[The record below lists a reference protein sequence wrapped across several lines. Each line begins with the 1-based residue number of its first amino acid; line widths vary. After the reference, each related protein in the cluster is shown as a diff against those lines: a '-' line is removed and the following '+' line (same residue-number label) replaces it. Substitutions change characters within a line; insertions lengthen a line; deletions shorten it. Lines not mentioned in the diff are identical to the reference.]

1 MLEFTKIDMTLLGI
15 IIGCFL
21 TFLSQYILS
30 KRQIKV
36 KFIEKIVENKIKA
49 YDELY
54 YLLKILKSID
64 INRIDDSLNQEEALV
79 KYPIVLKDFNTFL
92 VYCNEVTS
100 TYNKYSHLFSIDL
113 IRLFNF
119 LQDYLINL
127 EIIIKKYNPEQI
139 IEIGINIKKDF
150 IDLSSEFDK
159 IMYKFYNND
168 IYNLKINI
176 DINKWHK
183 FKKYETNMKL
193 KKTLLYKYYILNK
206 SL

>member
-1 MLEFTKIDMTLLGI
+1 MLEFTKIDMTLFGI
-15 IIGCFL
+15 ILGCFL

-79 KYPIVLKDFNTFL
+79 RYPIVLKDFNTFL

-168 IYNLKINI
+168 IYKLKINI

-193 KKTLLYKYYILNK
+193 KKTLLYKYYI
-206 SL
+206 

>member
-1 MLEFTKIDMTLLGI
+1 MILFGI

-54 YLLKILKSID
+54 YLLKILKFID
-64 INRIDDSLNQEEALV
+64 INRIDDSLNQKEALV
-79 KYPIVLKDFNTFL
+79 RYPIVLKDFNTFL
-92 VYCNEVTS
+92 VYCNEVIS
-100 TYNKYSHLFSIDL
+100 PYNKYSHLFSIDL

-127 EIIIKKYNPEQI
+127 EIIIKKHNPEQI
-139 IEIGINIKKDF
+139 IEIGFNIKEDF

-168 IYNLKINI
+168 IYKLKINI

-183 FKKYETNMKL
+183 FKKYETNIKL
-193 KKTLLYKYYILNK
+193 QNTSLYKYYISKKL
-206 SL
+206 L